1 MFINGKKVIEISGTL
16 DEPATDRV
24 RLSEQSLRF
33 GMMWERPNNF
43 TPSYPVKIFVASRRA
58 FPVEFFLSSN
68 CEQLCA
74 IHSFQEVFR
83 LDENTPNDG
92 QLRWASARRVRRSA
106 YEGGWKYQ
114 FFSGRMNMLL

>member
-33 GMMWERPNNF
+33 GMMWGAQQFHPKLPRQDLRGQSPRV
-43 TPSYPVKIFVASRRA
+43 PRR
-58 FPVEFFLSSN
+58 VLSLL
-68 CEQLCA
+68 QLRA
-74 IHSFQEVFR
+74 AMRHALFQEVFR